1 MDIVDLAEVLAAG
14 GLQASAPDAQLLVE
28 HGFDVG
34 SLSGLNDARDRIDDD
49 GICRVSVLAE
59 NNTSDD
65 PYAIEFRNWIA
76 EGNAPLPPDEPPV
89 ETP

>member
-1 MDIVDLAEVLAAG
+1 MMYKYTNSDRNVVY
-14 GLQASAPDAQLLVE
+14 
-28 HGFDVG
+28 
-34 SLSGLNDARDRIDDD
+34 RIDDD